1 MGTLVKV
8 TWWST
13 EVQGAKDLVLPF
25 ANLPIGSFL
34 PQRTWNLRAEL
45 LAGGWGPEVGGEKRH
60 RMLDVLQ
67 DIDIQFSFSFG
78 ESLVFSSHMHPP
90 RGGVLSA
97 DVPHTRGGGG
107 HHRTLEAIRLC
118 WIAVRLWPFP
128 I

>member
-13 EVQGAKDLVLPF
+13 EAQGAKDLVLPF

-67 DIDIQFSFSFG
+67 DTDIQFSFNFG
-78 ESLVFSSHMHPP
+78 ESLLFSSHISPHIGDVFSSHIPP
-90 RGGVLSA
+90 SPGLG
-97 DVPHTRGGGG
+97 
-107 HHRTLEAIRLC
+107 TLL
-118 WIAVRLWPFP
+118 
-128 I
+128 